1 MKRIFV
7 GLMTI
12 IVLLFAGPLYAQ
24 EAGSPADLIARG
36 DAAFE
41 RFDNQAALESYQ
53 KALEIDPQNY
63 EATWKLARAY
73 VDVGEKLDDK
83 DQRKT
88 YYGRAH
94 QMATKAVEIDPSHAK
109 GHLYLSIA
117 LGRVALDAGAKE
129 RIKLSKE
136 VKRAVDKAL
145 TIDPKDDGAWHVLGR
160 WHRKLSNLSW
170 IEKGFANIFLGGVPK
185 EASMEKA
192 VECFKKAIRFNQAH
206 INHHLEL
213 AMTYETAGEKEQAIA
228 GYRMDL
234 ELPVSD
240 ADDEDHKAEAE
251 KRLKKLE

>member
-1 MKRIFV
+1 
-7 GLMTI
+7 
-12 IVLLFAGPLYAQ
+12 
-24 EAGSPADLIARG
+24 
-36 DAAFE
+36 
-41 RFDNQAALESYQ
+41 
-53 KALEIDPQNY
+53 
-63 EATWKLARAY
+63 
-73 VDVGEKLDDK
+73 
-83 DQRKT
+83 
-88 YYGRAH
+88 
-94 QMATKAVEIDPSHAK
+94 MAKKAVEIDPSHAK

-145 TIDPKDDGAWHVLGR
+145 TIDPKDDSAWHVLGR

-170 IEKGFANIFLGGVPK
+170 IEKKFANIFLGGVPK
-185 EASMEKA
+185 EASMEEA
-192 VECFKKAIRFNQAH
+192 TECFKKAIRFNQAH

-213 AMTYETAGEKEQAIA
+213 AMTYETAGEKERAIA
-228 GYRMDL
+228 EYRKVL